1 MSSVTIAVVLK
12 KEKRSPED
20 IARVTEIARSM
31 GLEPKA
37 KGLATVSVRASTESF
52 QRIFGETV
60 KQVPP
65 LPPGD
70 NDAGAPGGMVVED
83 RLPIPS
89 ELTEF
94 VEAISVVPPARR
106 L

>member
-31 GLEPKA
+31 GLEAKA

-52 QRIFGETV
+52 QKIFGETV

-65 LPPGD
+65 LPSSD
-70 NDAGAPGGMVVED
+70 SDAGAPGGMVVEEG
-83 RLPIPS
+83 LPIPS